1 MTLEK
6 AILLLEKE
14 YEIAK
19 NLPFARNPVAYALYQ
34 VWRMADEKRKY
45 SD

>member
-1 MTLEK
+1 MTLQQ

-19 NLPFARNPVAYALYQ
+19 NLPFVRNPVAYALYQ
-34 VWRMADEKRKY
+34 VWRMADDKRKY
-45 SD
+45 SN